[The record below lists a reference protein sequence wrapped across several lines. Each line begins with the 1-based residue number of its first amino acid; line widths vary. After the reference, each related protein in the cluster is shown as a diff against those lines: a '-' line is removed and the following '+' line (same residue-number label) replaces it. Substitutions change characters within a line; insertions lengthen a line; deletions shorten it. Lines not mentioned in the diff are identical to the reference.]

1 MKNTLGGQILEKLT
15 RDQVRSDLIELLKEA
30 REDWDNSIVVTDGTG
45 IFRDLGFESIDAIG
59 LGSALEDHFGAVLP
73 FPEFMAKAREAKVGD
88 ITVKLVLDFL
98 MENLKQSEERVA

>member
-1 MKNTLGGQILEKLT
+1 MLQKMT
-15 RDQVRSDLIELLKEA
+15 RDQVRSALIGLLKEA
-30 REDWDNSIVVTDGTG
+30 REDFDNSIVVTDETG

-59 LGSALEDHFGAVLP
+59 LGAALEDHFEAVLP

-98 MENLKQSEERVA
+98 MQNLEQSEERAA